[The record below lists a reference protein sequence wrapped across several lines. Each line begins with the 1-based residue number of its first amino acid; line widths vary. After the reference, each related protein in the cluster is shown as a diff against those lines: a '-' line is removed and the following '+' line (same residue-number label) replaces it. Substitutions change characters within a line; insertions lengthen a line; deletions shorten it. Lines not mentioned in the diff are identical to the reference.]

1 MIASHAIFRRVLFTV
16 IVPKKRGN
24 YSNYLL
30 FKRNFSAAKLLQSLR
45 FWMICFIILT
55 TRLFERSS
63 RLQQRSRPMTRPP
76 LPGASRR
83 TSDNAVSERGP
94 NRAPSAFQE
103 GKMAQAQ
110 SHEPKDTLRLGNHRL
125 RDRRDRQAE
134 GRPVSGA
141 PGGGGQKGRALTQA
155 RCLQRRST
163 SSCRNRC
170 ENSGRT
176 RSRPRQSLLPYIKR
190 SLYVS
195 VTTGSPV
202 PGLDLRGMLWIARSG

>member
-1 MIASHAIFRRVLFTV
+1 M
-16 IVPKKRGN
+16 PKKRGN

-45 FWMICFIILT
+45 FWMIRFIILT

-103 GKMAQAQ
+103 GKMAKPNLTNQKTLSA
-110 SHEPKDTLRLGNHRL
+110 SAIIVYGIDATGKPKAGRFPE
-125 RDRRDRQAE
+125 RQA
-134 GRPVSGA
+134 A
-141 PGGGGQKGRALTQA
+141 AAKKAA
-155 RCLQRRST
+155 
-163 SSCRNRC
+163 
-170 ENSGRT
+170 
-176 RSRPRQSLLPYIKR
+176 R
-190 SLYVS
+190 SLKLAVCN
-195 VTTGSPV
+195 VDRPALVEIVAKIPVGRVHDQGSRFCPTSN
-202 PGLDLRGMLWIARSG
+202 AACT